1 MYIEYLVVTDP
12 TIFNKMMIFSG
23 TTNQTLVFL
32 YMKAYFAH
40 YVNTVNQ
47 RYQNSF
53 TNDPDFRLTVRLA
66 NFLFITVYLLFIS
79 YYQKLFIYL
88 CL

>member
-1 MYIEYLVVTDP
+1 
-12 TIFNKMMIFSG
+12 MINYAG

-53 TNDPDFRLTVRLA
+53 TTDSDLRLTVRLT
-66 NFLFITVYLLFIS
+66 NFLFITVYYYLFNYSKTIV
-79 YYQKLFIYL
+79 KPYL
-88 CL
+88 NFL

>member
-1 MYIEYLVVTDP
+1 
-12 TIFNKMMIFSG
+12 MINYAG

-53 TNDPDFRLTVRLA
+53 TTDPDLRLTVRLT
-66 NFLFITVYLLFIS
+66 NFLFITVNYLVI
-79 YYQKLFIYL
+79 
-88 CL
+88 

>member
-1 MYIEYLVVTDP
+1 
-12 TIFNKMMIFSG
+12 MMIFSG
-23 TTNQTLVFL
+23 TTNQTLAFL

-53 TNDPDFRLTVRLA
+53 TTDPDLRLTVRLT
-66 NFLFITVYLLFIS
+66 NFLFITVNYLVI
-79 YYQKLFIYL
+79 
-88 CL
+88 

>member
-1 MYIEYLVVTDP
+1 MFIEYLVVTDP
-12 TIFNKMMIFSG
+12 SVYNKMMIFSG

-53 TNDPDFRLTVRLA
+53 TNDTDVRLTVRLA
-66 NFLFITVYLLFIS
+66 NFLFITVYLLFIIN
-79 YYQKLFIYL
+79 YY
-88 CL
+88 